1 VTQETSTQTTENG
14 AAGQARRAFPLGRT
28 LMWVGIGLGLAGAS
42 AAVGLVVVRMAM
54 RGDAAPASDE
64 TAERIQSLIDEANR
78 LIKTL
83 DEKKQS

>member
-1 VTQETSTQTTENG
+1 
-14 AAGQARRAFPLGRT
+14 
-28 LMWVGIGLGLAGAS
+28 MWVGIGLGIAGVS
-42 AAVGLVVVRMAM
+42 AAVGLVAVRIALG
-54 RGDAAPASDE
+54 RNTTPAADE